1 VLKNFLH
8 WEILLFTTSDWSW
21 TGFILVGL
29 LLGVFI
35 RLFAVRRKSEFKGVF
50 TGICCIWFGLH
61 IINLLFVTNG
71 ITGLA
76 TLLMSALSALAPVST
91 FMVFGFLLT
100 HMVKSV
106 KDEI

>member
-1 VLKNFLH
+1 MLKNFLH

-50 TGICCIWFGLH
+50 TGISCIWLLLH
-61 IINLLFVTNG
+61 IISMIFVASG

-91 FMVFGFLLT
+91 FVVFGFLLT

-106 KDEI
+106 KD